1 MQHCDWK
8 TVVRGAT
15 AVKGSTK
22 DVPIPRAIRNPYEL
36 SLLQWKVI
44 LDHSTFCSNEKMPSF
59 LSKYSITEA
68 EANHRADDC
77 FKIVE
82 LFRQK
87 PKPAI
92 ANQANGGQ
100 VEDASGFANNDGGSG
115 GSGGGGG
122 AGGDDDKDDNDDGDD
137 DGGNQPMHT
146 QITNRNDDSQKWRWL
161 VPFLFSGIFFF
172 MLFFAAT
179 WHADSAF
186 PWEEDPASEFY
197 TLTKNVMQKDL
208 GLDQDSKDAYI
219 PTAKFVDFLN
229 SMTSRWLFNDDTS
242 LAVRIGLVKFV
253 FQFNTNSVRS
263 KVNRSDLNCSASLIS
278 DMNCGS
284 VWRDNISNSGLPF
297 SPDNSMSLGD
307 HQKWRVLIDAQAASN
322 APIFESAQ
330 LKFTLYS
337 HAAKS
342 LLHCHFDFRRAA
354 TGDISVHQKFTQL
367 HSVFP
372 WEKKQWYS
380 SLMNAWFLP
389 FVFLMALIPYVV
401 KIWTSLNSYWWSQS
415 FSNRSYD
422 HLELRRENLI
432 LVDGAIF
439 HDRRSMFVRTLAHFM
454 FVRQFVPAR
463 GVPFVSKFLKLF
475 SVPEI
480 VSLVLIVLVFYFH
493 SITSYKLSVLF
504 SHPSATLQSV
514 AVDYGSID
522 VDITSD
528 RRWNFFY
535 PDTRTSIQLV
545 QYFLSAYIVLFAWR
559 MLSYLA
565 LAPKCKPVFHAL
577 QMTIVDK
584 NVVIFVLFIVVF
596 SVVFAVSGLIAFGR
610 QDEEHYGTPWSS
622 WLTTF
627 LYLTGEEQVRGIL
640 NKPINVFSS
649 TYDFDLS
656 FLFPF
661 GELPYTPCSAS
672 TQPAHFIHLCPQ
684 VSTSCVPFLALS
696 SCAISSYKRSTT
708 FTRLKK
714 KIANRNGGRLPTNT
728 SRPSR

>member
-22 DVPIPRAIRNPYEL
+22 VVPSISQSIRNPYEL

-44 LDHSTFCSNEKMPSF
+44 LDHSTFCSAEQLPSF
-59 LSKYSITEA
+59 LSKYNTTEA

-92 ANQANGGQ
+92 ANKTNGGQ
-100 VEDASGFANNDGGSG
+100 VEDASGFANHVDGG
-115 GSGGGGG
+115 
-122 AGGDDDKDDNDDGDD
+122 GGDDDGGDGDNDDDD
-137 DGGNQPMHT
+137 SDNDDGNQPMHT
-146 QITNRNDDSQKWRWL
+146 QITNRNDDAQKWRWR
-161 VPFLFSGIFFF
+161 VPFLLCGIFFF

-197 TLTKNVMQKDL
+197 TLTKNVIQEDL

-219 PTAKFVDFLN
+219 PTSKFVDFLN
-229 SMTSRWLFNDDTS
+229 SLTSRWLFNDDTS
-242 LAVRIGLVKFV
+242 VAVRIGLVKFL

-263 KVNRSDLNCSASLIS
+263 KVNRSDLNCSASSIS
-278 DMNCGS
+278 DMTCGS
-284 VWRDNISNSGLPF
+284 VWRDNISNSGLPCL
-297 SPDNSMSLGD
+297 PDNSISLGD
-307 HQKWRVLIDAQAASN
+307 HQKWRVIIDAHAASN

-330 LKFTLYS
+330 LKFTLYL

-380 SLMNAWFLP
+380 SFMNAWFLP
-389 FVFLMALIPYVV
+389 FVFLMAWIPYVV
-401 KIWTSLNSYWWSQS
+401 KIWTSLCSFCWSQS
-415 FSNRSYD
+415 FSNPSYD

-439 HDRRSMFVRTLAHFM
+439 QDRRSMFVRTLAHSK

-463 GVPFVSKFLKLF
+463 GVPFISKFLKLF

-493 SITSYKLSVLF
+493 VITSYKLSVLF

-535 PDTRTSIQLV
+535 PDTRTSIQMV

-610 QDEEHYGTPWSS
+610 QDEEHYGTPWGS

-640 NKPINVFSS
+640 NKPINVFSP
-649 TYDFDLS
+649 TFDFDLS

-661 GELPYTPCSAS
+661 GELPFSFCSAS
-672 TQPAHFIHLCPQ
+672 TQPAHFIHACPQ
-684 VSTSCVPFLALS
+684 VSTSCVPFSAPS
-696 SCAISSYKRSTT
+696 SCAISSCKRSTT
-708 FTRLKK
+708 CTRLKR
-714 KIANRNGGRLPTNT
+714 KIANRNGGRLPTST
-728 SRPSR
+728 SRPLR